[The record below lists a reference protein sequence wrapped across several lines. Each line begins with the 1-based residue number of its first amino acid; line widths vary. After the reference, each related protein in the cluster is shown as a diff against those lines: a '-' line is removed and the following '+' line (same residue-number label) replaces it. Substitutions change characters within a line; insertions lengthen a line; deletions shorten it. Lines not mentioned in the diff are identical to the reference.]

1 MKSEA
6 TVAIV
11 VSAEHK
17 KLLVSLKDSLVIRL
31 VDLSQVAFEI
41 QELPDVIRVIVL
53 LNLSKGA
60 KIKKSTLKTRLD
72 RVCASYG
79 CITMNELDKA
89 LKEMSVEGLITEK
102 DDSVQLTS
110 QGQRLGKEW
119 ESLLL
124 KKEPIMEVVA
134 GLVDGSITSLVV
146 ILSAFIA
153 TFTASTSF
161 LGNPKTVVFAAFL
174 TLSAVAITNF
184 SSFLLGGITEDLADI
199 MTLQNLMN
207 YSLSDI
213 PDKKERDKS
222 LLLVQKLFTLLGK
235 QIHRSNL
242 YAAVICGT
250 TTFLAG
256 IIPIATYL
264 ALPPIYNI
272 VASLIVV
279 TAISGVF
286 LARYRSK
293 KTRVNWKITLA
304 ETLTIVIIATVAS
317 LILGVA

>member
-1 MKSEA
+1 M
-6 TVAIV
+6 
-11 VSAEHK
+11 
-17 KLLVSLKDSLVIRL
+17 
-31 VDLSQVAFEI
+31 AFEI

-60 KIKKSTLKTRLD
+60 RIKKSTLKARMD
-72 RVCASYG
+72 HVCVNYA
-79 CITMNELDKA
+79 CIEMNELEKA
-89 LKEMSVEGLITEK
+89 LKEMSTEGLITEK
-102 DDSVQLTS
+102 DDTVQLTA
-110 QGQRLGKEW
+110 QGQHLGKEW
-119 ESLLL
+119 ENLLL

-153 TFTASTSF
+153 TLTSSTTF

-222 LLLVQKLFTLLGK
+222 LMLVQKLFTLLSK

-242 YAAVICGT
+242 YAAIICGT
-250 TTFLAG
+250 TTFIAG

-264 ALPPIYNI
+264 VLPPIYNVI
-272 VASLIVV
+272 VSLILVAV
-279 TAISGVF
+279 ISGVF

-293 KTRVNWKITLA
+293 KTRVNWKITLL
-304 ETLTIVIIATVAS
+304 ETLAIVVIATVAS
-317 LILGVA
+317 LLLGAV

>member
-1 MKSEA
+1 M
-6 TVAIV
+6 
-11 VSAEHK
+11 
-17 KLLVSLKDSLVIRL
+17 
-31 VDLSQVAFEI
+31 AFEI

-60 KIKKSTLKTRLD
+60 KIKKATLKTRLD
-72 RVCASYG
+72 RVCVNYA
-79 CITMNELDKA
+79 CIEMNELDKA
-89 LKEMSVEGLITEK
+89 LKEMSIEGLIIEK
-102 DDSVQLTS
+102 DDFVQLTT
-110 QGQRLGKEW
+110 QGQKVGKEW

-124 KKEPIMEVVA
+124 KKEPIMEIVA

-146 ILSAFIA
+146 ILSAFISSLTA
-153 TFTASTSF
+153 TRTF
-161 LGNPKTVVFAAFL
+161 LGDPRTLIFAALL
-174 TLSAVAITNF
+174 TLSAVAITGF
-184 SSFLLGGITEDLADI
+184 SSFLLGGITADLADI

-222 LLLVQKLFTLLGK
+222 LLLVQKLFTLLSK

-242 YAAVICGT
+242 YGATISGI
-250 TTFLAG
+250 TTFVAG

-264 ALPPIYNI
+264 ILPPIYNI
-272 VASLIVV
+272 AVSLGEVV
-279 TAISGVF
+279 VISGVF

-304 ETLTIVIIATVAS
+304 ETIAIVIIATIVS
-317 LILGVA
+317 LLLGSI

>member
-1 MKSEA
+1 M
-6 TVAIV
+6 
-11 VSAEHK
+11 
-17 KLLVSLKDSLVIRL
+17 
-31 VDLSQVAFEI
+31 
-41 QELPDVIRVIVL
+41 
-53 LNLSKGA
+53 NLSKGA
-60 KIKKSTLKTRLD
+60 KIKRATLKNRID
-72 RVCASYG
+72 RVCVNFA
-79 CITMNELDKA
+79 CIEMNELEKA
-89 LKEMSVEGLITEK
+89 LKEMSIEGLIVEK
-102 DDSVQLTS
+102 DESLQLTA
-110 QGQRLGKEW
+110 QGQKLGKEW

-153 TFTASTSF
+153 TLTSNATF

-222 LLLVQKLFTLLGK
+222 LMLVQKLFTLLSK

-256 IIPIATYL
+256 IIPIASYL
-264 ALPPIYNI
+264 VLPPIYN
-272 VASLIVV
+272 VVVSLILVGI
-279 TAISGVF
+279 ISGVF

-293 KTRVNWKITLA
+293 KTRVNWKITLI
-304 ETLTIVIIATVAS
+304 ETFAIVVIATVAS
-317 LILGVA
+317 LLLGAA

>member
-1 MKSEA
+1 M
-6 TVAIV
+6 
-11 VSAEHK
+11 
-17 KLLVSLKDSLVIRL
+17 
-31 VDLSQVAFEI
+31 AFEI
-41 QELPDVIRVIVL
+41 QELPDVIRVVVL

-60 KIKKSTLKTRLD
+60 KIKKETLKAQID
-72 RVCASYG
+72 RVCVNYA
-79 CITMNELDKA
+79 CIEINELDKA

-102 DDSVQLTS
+102 DGVVQLTA
-110 QGQRLGKEW
+110 QGQKLGREW

-153 TFTASTSF
+153 TLTSSTTF

-199 MTLQNLMN
+199 ITLQNLMN

-222 LLLVQKLFTLLGK
+222 LMLVQKLFTLLSK

-250 TTFLAG
+250 TTFIAG

-272 VASLIVV
+272 IVSLIVV
-279 TAISGVF
+279 GAISGIF
-286 LARYRSK
+286 LVRYRSK
-293 KTRVNWKITLA
+293 KTRVNWKVTLS
-304 ETLTIVIIATVAS
+304 ETIAIVIIATVAS
-317 LILGVA
+317 LLLGAA